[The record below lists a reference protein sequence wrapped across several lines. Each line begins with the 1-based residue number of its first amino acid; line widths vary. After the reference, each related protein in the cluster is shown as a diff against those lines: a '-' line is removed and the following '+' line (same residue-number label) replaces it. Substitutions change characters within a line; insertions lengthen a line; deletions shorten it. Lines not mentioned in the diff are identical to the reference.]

1 MFILLKKKLT
11 KLMVSILAVSFIG
24 MNCIGYSA
32 SALSKDVH
40 SNLVKGEAQDS
51 SVSDSQNTYYQ
62 NGGPIDAAVANEFK
76 IIEMLKKEGK
86 LSKKATFEEAQD
98 AYTEYM
104 QSVAKNNNN
113 QRITKEEKELN
124 SKAKEKKNK
133 NGAVTYNI
141 NDEVTEI
148 NVLAVM
154 VEYADYKHNSIQLGE
169 TDMYYENYDKQ
180 HYQNM
185 LFGENGYKG
194 PNGEDLISMTQ
205 FYEEQSGGTMK
216 ITGTVTD
223 WYTVPKNAAYYG
235 EHVGGS
241 NDVRPR
247 NLVAHAL
254 NEVGKDESI
263 NLADFDKIDRYD
275 LDEDGDY
282 NEPDG
287 MIDYLIVIHAGV
299 GEEAGGGA
307 LGSNAI
313 WSHSW
318 DLGGL
323 YEIPGTSYTDEDGET
338 RPYYAYKY
346 TTEPED
352 GAAGVFAHEFGH
364 ELGLP
369 DEYDTQ
375 YSSASSEP
383 ISNWSLMSSGSWAG
397 KVPGTEPTGI
407 SPYGREML
415 QNIYGGDFQKQTV
428 MNYED
433 LTTKGISF
441 DINSASKTGQAI
453 RINLPQRE
461 YIINTPTSGNY
472 SYWGGKGVD
481 EEPVKNSMITNV
493 DLAEAIN
500 PVLQFKTWY
509 DIEYAWDFATV
520 QVREAGT
527 EEWTVIEGNI
537 TTTDRDP
544 EASVIVPYGIT
555 GTSEGWVD
563 GYFDLTAFA
572 GKNIELKFE
581 YETDLYT
588 FGQGF
593 YVDDIN
599 IVDEGNVIFSD
610 DAEQDDIFVL
620 NGFVKNSGKVYA
632 DNYYLIEWRDYTGVD
647 NGLANISSLGNV
659 FAYDPGMVVWY
670 VNNHYTDN
678 WGEYHPG
685 GGYLSV
691 IDADQ
696 NNINWLFEDKSTMAT
711 SNKYQMHDAAFSSK
725 KGSKF
730 FVDFSAIYGRT
741 ATDKYST
748 ANPKFTD
755 KKEFDNAD
763 IPTLGTDLPNLG
775 LDIQILK
782 QLKDNSGATIRLS
795 VK

>member
-1 MFILLKKKLT
+1 MLKGRLS
-11 KLMVSILAVSFIG
+11 KLMVSILAVSFLTL
-24 MNCIGYSA
+24 NCVGYSA
-32 SALSKDVH
+32 RALSEKDNNDLIKSEINGVSKSGEQ
-40 SNLVKGEAQDS
+40 SN
-51 SVSDSQNTYYQ
+51 YYR
-62 NGGPIDAAVANEFK
+62 NGGPIDTAVANEFK

-86 LSKKATFEEAQD
+86 ISKEATFEEEQE

-113 QRITKEEKELN
+113 QKVTKESKELN
-124 SKAKEKKNK
+124 GKAKENK
-133 NGAVTYNI
+133 NRDGVSTYEI
-141 NDEVTEI
+141 NDETTNI

-154 VEYADYKHNSIQLGE
+154 VEYNDYKHNSIQLGE
-169 TDMYYENYDKQ
+169 TEMYYESYDRQ
-180 HYQNM
+180 HYQDM
-185 LFGENGYKG
+185 LFGEDGYKG

-223 WYTVPKNAAYYG
+223 WYTAPKNAAYYG

-247 NLVAHAL
+247 NLIAHAL

-263 NLADFDKIDRYD
+263 DLADFDKIDRYD
-275 LDEDGDY
+275 LDGDGDY

-299 GEEAGGGA
+299 GEEAGGGS

-323 YEIPGTSYTDEDGET
+323 YPIPGTSYTEEDGTT

-383 ISNWSLMSSGSWAG
+383 ISNWSIMSSGSWAG
-397 KVPGTEPTGI
+397 VIPGTEPTGI

-415 QNIYGGDFQKQTV
+415 QSIYGGNFQKQTV
-428 MNYED
+428 INYED
-433 LTTKGISF
+433 LTTKGTSF
-441 DINSASKTGQAI
+441 DINSASKTGQVV

-461 YIINTPTSGNY
+461 YIINTPTSGEY

-481 EEPVKNSMITNV
+481 EEPVKNSMTTIV
-493 DLAEAIN
+493 DLTEAVN
-500 PVLQFKTWY
+500 PSLQFKTWY
-509 DIEYAWDFATV
+509 DIEYGWDFASI
-520 QVREAGT
+520 QVRESGT
-527 EEWTVIEGNI
+527 EDWSVIEGNI
-537 TTTDRDP
+537 TTTDHDP
-544 EASVIVPYGIT
+544 DASVVVPYGIT
-555 GTSEGWVD
+555 GTSDGWID
-563 GYFDLTAFA
+563 GVFDLTDFA

-599 IVDEGNVIFSD
+599 IVDGENAIFSD
-610 DAEQDDIFVL
+610 DAEQDGAFTL
-620 NGFVKNSGKVYA
+620 EGFVQDTGKVYA
-632 DNYYLIEWRDYTGVD
+632 DNYYLIEWRDHQGVD
-647 NGLANISSLGNV
+647 SALAHISSLGNV

-691 IDADQ
+691 VDADQ
-696 NNINWLFEDKSTMAT
+696 NNINWVFGDKSTMAT

-725 KGSKF
+725 NGSKF
-730 FVDFSAIYGRT
+730 VVDFSEIYGRN
-741 ATDKYST
+741 AIDKYST

-755 KKEFDNAD
+755 KKEFNNTG
-763 IPTLGTDLPNLG
+763 IPTLGTDLPKLG